1 MAKAPLIL
9 ICDDQPI
16 IHETLGVYLDN
27 EGFRH
32 ISAYDG
38 KQALQMAQAEAPD
51 LILLDLMM
59 PGMSGTEVCREIRRT
74 SSVPIIMLTAKGEE
88 VDRILGLEFGADD
101 YIVKPFSPGE
111 VMARIRAVL
120 RRMPAP
126 TGQETL
132 VVGSLSI
139 HLPSLSVTLDG
150 RRLDLTRRETELLYT
165 LASAPGRVFT
175 RDNLLTLVWGVE
187 HAGNYRAVDSH
198 IKRLRQKLDAYPH
211 DFFSIATVWGT
222 GYKFE
227 RRLP

>member
-1 MAKAPLIL
+1 MSQKVLVVEDDINIAELLRLYLQKDGFEVSHAADGGKAVEMAKEI
-9 ICDDQPI
+9 Q
-16 IHETLGVYLDN
+16 
-27 EGFRH
+27 
-32 ISAYDG
+32 
-38 KQALQMAQAEAPD
+38 PD
-51 LILLDLMM
+51 LVLLDIMLPVMD
-59 PGMSGTEVCREIRRT
+59 GWQVCRELRKT
-74 SSVPIIMLTAKGEE
+74 MKMPIIMLTAKGETE
-88 VDRILGLEFGADD
+88 DKVSGLEMGADD